1 MITLTRRKRTMLMTR
16 KRRGKMSDY
25 KHIVQAR
32 KSCTVRHK
40 MYLKLCVNKDRLV
53 RLLLG

>member
-1 MITLTRRKRTMLMTR
+1 MLMTR

-40 MYLKLCVNKDRLV
+40 MYLKLCVNKDRSV